1 MQDLDLKGETLDLVN
16 VTLITSDHVLQRILH
31 NINQWSILNNNQF
44 LSVKL
49 LFKKTTAILNHRS

>member
-31 NINQWSILNNNQF
+31 NINQ
-44 LSVKL
+44 
-49 LFKKTTAILNHRS
+49 